1 MIKDAKK
8 TDAIMKGGDYY
19 EMAETNG
26 FETNLENRGY
36 FPCNGKLRDGCI
48 RRGTIFEGHEASSRM
63 TRRGCALYKHIASF
77 FFS

>member
-1 MIKDAKK
+1 
-8 TDAIMKGGDYY
+8 MKWLKRMVSKLIWKIAGI
-19 EMAETNG
+19 
-26 FETNLENRGY
+26 

-63 TRRGCALYKHIASF
+63 TRRGCALYKHIASS

>member
-8 TDAIMKGGDYY
+8 TDVIMKGGDYY

-36 FPCNGKLRDGCI
+36 FPCNGNFVMDVLGEERYLKVMRHQA
-48 RRGTIFEGHEASSRM
+48 E
-63 TRRGCALYKHIASF
+63 
-77 FFS
+77 